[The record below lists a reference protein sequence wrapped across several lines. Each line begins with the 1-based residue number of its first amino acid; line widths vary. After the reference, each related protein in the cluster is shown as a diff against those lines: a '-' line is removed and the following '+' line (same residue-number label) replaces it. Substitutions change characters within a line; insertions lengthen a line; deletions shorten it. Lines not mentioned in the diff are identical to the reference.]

1 MSRLLHVEDW
11 AEVKELGDHHRHPQP
26 HHLPQPPQ
34 PPATLPTREH
44 PVYPADLSLLDSTDP
59 RAWLTPTLQGICT
72 ARAAQY
78 LLHSPELGASEAAAP
93 REDVDSRVE
102 LVRRSGGGGGS
113 CSSKSPGPVK
123 VREQLCKLKGGVVVD
138 ELGCSRQRA
147 PSSKQVNGVQKQRRL
162 AANAR
167 ERRRMHGLN
176 HAFDQLRNVIPSFNN
191 DKKLSKYETLQMAQI
206 YINALSELLQTPSG
220 GEQPPP
226 PPPASCKTDHHHL
239 RATDPYEGGTGTATA
254 TGTLPASGAGPR
266 PIPPGSCRTRFSA
279 PASTGGYSV
288 QLDALHFSTFEDSAL
303 TAMMAQKNLSPSL
316 PGGIL
321 QPVQEESSKTSPRS
335 HRSDGEFSPH
345 SHYSDSDEAS

>member
-1 MSRLLHVEDW
+1 
-11 AEVKELGDHHRHPQP
+11 DHQRHPQA
-26 HHLPQPPQ
+26 HHT
-34 PPATLPTREH
+34 ATLQAREH
-44 PVYPADLSLLDSTDP
+44 PVYPAELSLLDSTDP
-59 RAWLTPTLQGICT
+59 RAWLAPTLQGICT

-93 REDVDSRVE
+93 RDEADARGE
-102 LVRRSGGGGGS
+102 LGR
-113 CSSKSPGPVK
+113 KSPGPVK

-220 GEQPPP
+220 GEQQP
-226 PPPASCKTDHHHL
+226 PPPASCKSDHHHL
-239 RATDPYEGGTGTATA
+239 RAAASYEGGAGT
-254 TGTLPASGAGPR
+254 
-266 PIPPGSCRTRFSA
+266 
-279 PASTGGYSV
+279 ST
-288 QLDALHFSTFEDSAL
+288 QL
-303 TAMMAQKNLSPSL
+303 
-316 PGGIL
+316 G
-321 QPVQEESSKTSPRS
+321 
-335 HRSDGEFSPH
+335 
-345 SHYSDSDEAS
+345 